1 MNSYPDKIKD
11 WAELISGNL
20 VDMVFQTGCYQ
31 YPDQSGSFS
40 DLQKENPLEC
50 VLASSCAGPKSIKL
64 ARMKLGLS

>member
-11 WAELISGNL
+11 WAELISDNL
-20 VDMVFQTGCYQ
+20 VEMVMQTGWYQ

-40 DLQKENPLEC
+40 DLQKENLLEC